1 MKPAAHSHLP
11 YAALSNKGLVRE
23 QNEDSIGITAFQKV
37 SELTP
42 PSLLCVLCDG
52 VGGHQAGETAS
63 RLAVENITAF
73 IEACDGSS
81 PLVQLSSAIQEANT
95 VLWHTS
101 QPDAGL
107 RGMATTAACAWIVGS
122 RLFTA
127 TIGDSRVYLV
137 RRAKAQQI
145 STDHTWAQEALEAG
159 QISRE
164 QVKEHPHAHVIK
176 RYLGAETPPE
186 VDTRLRLREFPDKNL
201 QGMPLEGGDVLFLCS
216 DGVSDLVKEEEIAE
230 AIKKGDLEEALEG
243 LKTLVY
249 ERGAHDN
256 LSMIAVRIPHKAAR
270 ASRWLKALRLA
281 LFALFMLAAAL
292 IGAYFGWLV
301 LHTP

>member
-1 MKPAAHSHLP
+1 MKPASHSHLP
-11 YAALSNKGLVRE
+11 YAALSDKGLVRE

-63 RLAVENITAF
+63 RLAVEHITAF

-81 PLVQLSSAIQEANT
+81 PLVQLSSAIQEANSI
-95 VLWHTS
+95 LWQSS
-101 QPDAGL
+101 QQEAAL
-107 RGMATTAACAWIVGS
+107 RGMATTASCAWIVGS

-127 TIGDSRVYLV
+127 TVGDSRVYLI
-137 RRAKAQQI
+137 RRGKAQQV
-145 STDHTWAQEALEAG
+145 STDHTWVQEALDAG
-159 QISRE
+159 QISRD
-164 QVKEHPHAHVIK
+164 QVREHPHAHVIK

-186 VDTRLRLREFPDKNL
+186 VDTRLRLREFPDKNQ
-201 QGMPLEGGDVLFLCS
+201 QGMPLDGGDVLFLCS

-230 AIKKGDLEEALEG
+230 ALKKGDLEAALEG
-243 LKTLVY
+243 LKSLAY
-249 ERGAHDN
+249 QRGAHDN

-270 ASRWLKALRLA
+270 ASAWLKTLRLT
-281 LFALFMLAAAL
+281 LFGLFMLAAAVL
-292 IGAYFGWLV
+292 GAYFGWLV
-301 LHTP
+301 LNPP